1 MSYLTKAQSKD
12 VMCLLYSMFES
23 YSGGY
28 TLDNFIKDYTNNPD
42 HDLGDE
48 DCYEKA
54 NQILDIKKIFE
65 KKPPK
70 KNLKVELGE
79 LNCKLKQQK
88 KTFDDMNTK
97 NISCIVDLN
106 TKNCKLEKEKLE
118 IMKQNEE
125 LKLQISKLEVE
136 KGFIKQVTSEQ
147 KKRMETIN
155 ELEEDV
161 ATLKI
166 GLAILQDDKK
176 RYQTRVSAL
185 MKDVGK
191 MMSDL

>member
-1 MSYLTKAQSKD
+1 
-12 VMCLLYSMFES
+12 MFET

-28 TLDNFIKDYTNNPD
+28 TLDNFVKEYTSKNRVEGNTG
-42 HDLGDE
+42 DLCSDE
-48 DCYEKA
+48 CFDKA
-54 NQILDIKKIFE
+54 TKILDIKKIFE

-70 KNLKVELGE
+70 KNLRVEVAE
-79 LNCKLKQQK
+79 LKCKLINQK
-88 KTFDDMNTK
+88 KIFDDMNTK
-97 NISCIVDLN
+97 NISCILDLN
-106 TKNCKLEKEKLE
+106 TKNSKLEKDILE
-118 IMKQNEE
+118 IMKTNED

-147 KKRMETIN
+147 KKEMNTIKQ
-155 ELEEDV
+155 LEDEV